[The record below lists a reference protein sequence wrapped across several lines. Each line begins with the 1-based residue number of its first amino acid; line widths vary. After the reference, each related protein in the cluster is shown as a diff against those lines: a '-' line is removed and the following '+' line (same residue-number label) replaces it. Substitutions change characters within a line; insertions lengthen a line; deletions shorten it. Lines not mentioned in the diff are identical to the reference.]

1 MWTHV
6 HFTPPDRHRYP
17 LIIGIVYGYG
27 ITPCLGYGI
36 TLYGYGITPFLGYGI
51 TPYGYGITL
60 V

>member
-1 MWTHV
+1 M
-6 HFTPPDRHRYP
+6 DRHRYP